1 MIWLA
6 SFPRSGNTF
15 FRNVLYEVY
24 GLESSTFH
32 QEQGYFLDSNY
43 SSYPIVKTHLLPNQL
58 IPNDP
63 TIPKVYI
70 IRDGRDAL
78 VSLAHHRKDIVE
90 PGTDFEVNLL
100 EAILAADGSYFGG
113 WSENVK
119 QWSQVADIVIRYEDL
134 IQDPI
139 KEVEKLRKIIDL
151 PQPKIEKLPTFESLK
166 FGNPQ
171 YGSGIN
177 LKVRP
182 DNPEQ
187 LASKNFRKGKQGG
200 WKQEMPQSYQD
211 LFYELHG
218 EVLKAMGYEEQFSK
232 PPIRKKRILL
242 EGAKAM
248 DDKMDGIRRYC
259 EELFTSLN
267 HLSKLREDN
276 WEFDVLLGK
285 SIIPLN
291 DFVWSIY
298 ERKDQ
303 EKIHLDMST
312 MGKQLQYEN
321 KLLSFKAFLK
331 ENLPK
336 NVYPFLRKVYVN
348 LPFRPI
354 LASWRSFLVYRSF
367 RKHIHTV
374 NQRYDLIHV
383 LLPQN
388 YKYVSRFKSKMVFT
402 IHDMTHQIFPDFH
415 LPSNVQLAQKGISY
429 IKKKS
434 SGVICV
440 SECTQKDFIQYSDS
454 NQVFSTVIHE
464 AANHHFLND
473 LGSNSSQSATLKK
486 YQIED
491 KPYFLCLFTLE
502 PRKNIVNT
510 VQAFIQF
517 KTLTKNKDI
526 QLVICGARGWKDQFL
541 SELIDKYQDSIRFTG
556 YVEEGDIQIIYK
568 CAYVFC
574 YLPFYEGFG
583 LPALE
588 ALQQGTPV
596 LSSNNS
602 SLPEVVG
609 DAGLYADPHDISDI
623 VQKMLMISED
633 RDKYEELKGK
643 TFKQARKFSW
653 VKTAFETMQF
663 YDKMVNI

>member
-32 QEQGYFLDSNY
+32 HEKGYFLDPKY
-43 SSYPIVKTHLLPNQL
+43 ASYPFVKTHLLPSQL
-58 IPNDP
+58 IPNDA
-63 TIPKVYI
+63 TIPKVYLV
-70 IRDGRDAL
+70 RDGRDAL
-78 VSLAHHRKDIVE
+78 ISLAHHRKDIVE

-119 QWSQVADIVIRYEDL
+119 QWTQVADIVIRYEDL

-151 PQPKIEKLPTFESLK
+151 PPPQIEKLPTFESLK

-171 YGSGIN
+171 YGSGVN

-182 DNPEQ
+182 DNPEE
-187 LASKNFRKGKQGG
+187 LAAKNFRKGKKGG
-200 WKQEMPQSYQD
+200 WKQEMSQPYQE

-218 EVLKAMGYEEQFSK
+218 EVLRELGYEAPFLKES
-232 PPIRKKRILL
+232 IKKRILL

-248 DDKMDGIRRYC
+248 DDKMDGIKRYC

-267 HLSKLREDN
+267 HLSKLREDY
-276 WEFDVLLGK
+276 WEFDVLIGK

-303 EKIHLDMST
+303 EKIQLDMST
-312 MGKQLQYEN
+312 MGKQLEYEN
-321 KLLSFKAFLK
+321 RLLSFKAYLQQ
-331 ENLPK
+331 NLPK
-336 NVYPFLRKVYVN
+336 GFYPFLRKIYVN
-348 LPFRPI
+348 LPFRQM

-388 YKYVSRFKSKMVFT
+388 YKYVSRFKSKIVFT
-402 IHDMTHQIFPDFH
+402 IHDMTHQIFSEFH
-415 LPSNVQLAQKGISY
+415 LPSNVQLAQKGISF

-434 SGVICV
+434 IGVVCV
-440 SECTQKDFIQYSDS
+440 SECTQKDFIQHVD
-454 NQVFSTVIHE
+454 QVPSTMIYE
-464 AANHHFLND
+464 AANHHFLNA
-473 LGSNSSQSATLKK
+473 LNHRESQISTLKK
-486 YQIED
+486 YKIED

-510 VQAFIQF
+510 VHAFIQF
-517 KTLTKNKDI
+517 KALTGNENF

-541 SELIDKYQDSIRFTG
+541 NELIDKNEESIRFTG
-556 YVEEGDIQIIYK
+556 YVEEADIQIMYK
-568 CAYVFC
+568 CAYAFC

-609 DAGLYADPHDISDI
+609 DAGLYADPHDIDDI
-623 VQKMLMISED
+623 VQKMQMISND
-633 RDKYEELKGK
+633 RDKYEELKK
-643 TFKQARKFSW
+643 NTFKQSRKFSW
-653 VKTAFETMQF
+653 VKTAFETMNF
-663 YDKMVNI
+663 YEQMVKL